1 MQINTNQ
8 FTITTNKFKKTPSQP
23 DRKLSI
29 KMGEE
34 FVEIGVAWIKEAK
47 TGSGAKYLSVK
58 LAEGLN
64 VTGTVTPYQKKTT
77 QNNQVMDIPFDQM
90 HKDVPIIIQQQM
102 IWIGQPRYL
111 IMKEPLEKRSW
122 CELLDNY
129 RISGQIDI
137 ELFQRCDEQQLW
149 LLGEIKKAMT
159 RIKNK

>member
-1 MQINTNQ
+1 
-8 FTITTNKFKKTPSQP
+8 
-23 DRKLSI
+23 
-29 KMGEE
+29 
-34 FVEIGVAWIKEAK
+34 
-47 TGSGAKYLSVK
+47 
-58 LAEGLN
+58 
-64 VTGTVTPYQKKTT
+64 
-77 QNNQVMDIPFDQM
+77 M

-129 RISGQIDI
+129 LISGQIDI

-149 LLGEIKKAMT
+149 MLGELKKAIA